1 MNEVDDLFKAKTT
14 VDSDDEDVKVEKK
27 DKLAG
32 TDKNTKSYKKKVCNC
47 ILRKIQALSFMLIS
61 VHLSWSPLQVPS
73 VITACF
79 HSPDDD
85 TTRQFLLY
93 AFIIKEEKTG
103 LLYSKGRG
111 VAMMTRKPL
120 PYWMVRRCI

>member
-14 VDSDDEDVKVEKK
+14 VDSDDEDIKVEKK
-27 DKLAG
+27 DKSAG
-32 TDKNTKSYKKKVCNC
+32 TDKRTKSYKKKVQKNTST
-47 ILRKIQALSFMLIS
+47 LSMLIS

-85 TTRQFLLY
+85 TTRQYLLY
-93 AFIIKEEKTG
+93 AFIIKEEKTE